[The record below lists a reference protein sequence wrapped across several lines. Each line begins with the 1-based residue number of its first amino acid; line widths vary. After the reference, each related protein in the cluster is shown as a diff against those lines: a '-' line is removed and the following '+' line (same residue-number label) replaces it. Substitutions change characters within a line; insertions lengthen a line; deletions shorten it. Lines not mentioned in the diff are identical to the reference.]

1 MMDSI
6 GSAKGYL
13 TVRNFSPSHYGD
25 GSWVSPHPLSL
36 LATNVLPLISYEV
49 IVSESFS
56 LKSIRGSI
64 RTLEEISPMLALMI
78 VHEKEIEE
86 SLAEKGFQVTYIY
99 SKIEHIYRLIRQEIA
114 TCSQRFEI
122 MSEKDIEYFYELH
135 L

>member
-6 GSAKGYL
+6 GSAKGYI
-13 TVRNFSPSHYGD
+13 TVRNFSPSHFGD
-25 GSWVSPHPLSL
+25 GSWVLPHPLSL
-36 LATNVLPLISYEV
+36 LATNVFPHLSYEV

-64 RTLEEISPMLALMI
+64 RTLEEISPMLALLI

-86 SLAEKGFQVTYIY
+86 SLAEKGCSVTHIY
-99 SKIEHIYRLIRQEIA
+99 SKIEQIYRMIRQEIA

-122 MSEKDIEYFYELH
+122 MSEEDIEYFYQLYV
-135 L
+135 